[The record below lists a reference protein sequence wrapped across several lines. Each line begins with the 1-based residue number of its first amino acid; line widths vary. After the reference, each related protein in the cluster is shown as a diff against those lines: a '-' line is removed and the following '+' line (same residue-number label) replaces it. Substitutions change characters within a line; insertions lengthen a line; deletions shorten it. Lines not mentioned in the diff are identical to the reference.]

1 MLSLLFIRRPKTAA
15 VISIALFLA
24 GAICALRL
32 PIAEY
37 PTVAPPQVEVSA
49 FYAGASAD
57 EIASTVA
64 APIESEINSVE
75 DLIYF
80 DSKSD
85 NAGNYTLTVTFRP
98 GADVN
103 MALVNVNNAVKLVE
117 PKLPAEVK
125 ASVSV

>member
-32 PIAEY
+32 PVAEY

-57 EIASTVA
+57 EIA
-64 APIESEINSVE
+64 E
-75 DLIYF
+75 
-80 DSKSD
+80 
-85 NAGNYTLTVTFRP
+85 NAKGLF
-98 GADVN
+98 A
-103 MALVNVNNAVKLVE
+103 
-117 PKLPAEVK
+117 
-125 ASVSV
+125 